1 MKFNV
6 NQQDLQ
12 QALNYCQGVIEKRST
27 LPILSNILLDVS
39 NSKLIITATDLDL
52 IFVHQL
58 NNIEVL
64 EEGKTTTTSSIMY
77 DIVRKFSSGKKINLS
92 LTDISKLQVESE
104 KSIFNLNC
112 ISATEFP
119 LTDENFNENE
129 FVIKSKQLLKLLN
142 KCKFSVSNDET
153 RHYLSGIYFHQTEV
167 EDKNYLTAV
176 ATDSHRM
183 SISKIRLDQK
193 IDFEPIILPKKT
205 IFQLCSLLDSY
216 DGDVKVSNLKSK
228 IKFELNNSILIS
240 KLIDGKFPNYI
251 QVIPKNNQ
259 KKLEIDLKL
268 FLNSVDRV
276 ASVSLD
282 KKDGVKFNLSK
293 DILDLSVNNTN
304 SGDGKETLNVKFDH
318 DLEIS
323 IEADQS
329 YGNGFLLPLGPLRE
343 LPSRLNQVDFKV
355 YHTYTERN
363 QNYTMKYVIDE
374 LENPYHGVSIKL
386 CKWANEKVIHAISA
400 IGSPKRFYNLLEQS
414 GFILA
419 NTTSLLDHEHIPRSY
434 FEETKESTI
443 FITEK
448 DATKLKNYSNPK
460 IWVVKVKMVLNKPIN
475 KLIEEKIAPL
485 VKPVC

>member
-39 NSKLIITATDLDL
+39 NSKLTITATDLDL
-52 IFVHQL
+52 IFIHQL
-58 NNIEVL
+58 NNVEIL

-77 DIVRKFSSGKKINLS
+77 DIIRKFNSGKKINLS

-119 LTDENFNENE
+119 LTDENFNQNE
-129 FVIKSKQLLKLLN
+129 FIIKSKQLLKLLN

-167 EDKNYLTAV
+167 EDKNYITAV

-183 SISKIRLDQK
+183 SISKIRLEEK
-193 IDFEPIILPKKT
+193 IDFDPIILPKKT

-216 DGDVKVSNLKSK
+216 DGDVKISNVKSK

-251 QVIPKNNQ
+251 KVIPKNNQ

-293 DILDLSVNNTN
+293 DTLDLSVNNTN
-304 SGDGKETLNVKFDH
+304 SGDGKETLGVKFDH
-318 DLEIS
+318 ELEIS
-323 IEADQS
+323 F
-329 YGNGFLLPLGPLRE
+329 N
-343 LPSRLNQVDFKV
+343 SR
-355 YHTYTERN
+355 
-363 QNYTMKYVIDE
+363 YV
-374 LENPYHGVSIKL
+374 
-386 CKWANEKVIHAISA
+386 CK
-400 IGSPKRFYNLLEQS
+400 
-414 GFILA
+414 
-419 NTTSLLDHEHIPRSY
+419 
-434 FEETKESTI
+434 
-443 FITEK
+443 
-448 DATKLKNYSNPK
+448 
-460 IWVVKVKMVLNKPIN
+460 
-475 KLIEEKIAPL
+475 
-485 VKPVC
+485 